1 MRLQSAIEGRDIS
14 EVVHFTTNRGLVG
27 ILKSG
32 HLLSRPFLNMKETK
46 YLRYVIKLNASIRPE
61 EFSFF
66 DKSENWIRFVNLSIS
81 EINKRFF
88 DVSRKWHNNENIWW
102 CILAFDPLIMLHE
115 GVRFTTTNNSYD
127 QCYRSQGIA
136 GFEAMFAPTVSRK
149 AKGVDGN
156 PWLVD
161 RGSRPIHLPTCEQA
175 EVLYPER
182 LCLDYLIKVYV
193 GDGNRRDIVIGWLR
207 DFEFDDI
214 PVVVKPEKFVGE
226 KN

>member
-1 MRLQSAIEGRDIS
+1 MRLCAQ
-14 EVVHFTTNRGLVG
+14 
-27 ILKSG
+27 KSF
-32 HLLSRPFLNMKETK
+32 P
-46 YLRYVIKLNASIRPE
+46 
-61 EFSFF
+61 FF

-88 DVSRKWHNNENIWW
+88 DISKKWHKNTDIWW

-115 GVRFTTTNNSYD
+115 GVRFATTNNSYD
-127 QCYRSQGIA
+127 QCYRGHGIA

-161 RGSRPIHLPTCEQA
+161 RGSRPVYLPTCEQA
-175 EVLYPER
+175 EILYPES
-182 LCLDYLIKVYV
+182 LCLSHLIKVYV
-193 GDGNRRDIVIGWLR
+193 DDGNHRDIVIGWLR

-214 PVVVKPEKFVGE
+214 LVVVQPAKFVGE